1 MNKSPSYERKNCR
14 LCNSNNLTKVLIL
27 KATPIGDAYRKKTR
41 SYMDFFELSLN
52 RCNECSFVQLS
63 HIISSDLLYRKCI
76 YRTSVSFGLPH
87 HFKILAD
94 SIIKQRII
102 TKNSKI
108 LEIGCN
114 DATFLNFLKSKGC
127 KVLGVDPAL
136 GLVKSINSD
145 IDIIRKNFD
154 HKLSKYILLKYSQFD
169 LVVANNVIAN
179 IDNLNDLFKGIELLI
194 KDDGFFLMETFS
206 LYGVINNNLIDNI
219 YHEHLSY
226 FTIKELSNFVSK
238 FNLKLFDAKHLKV
251 KGGSIRCIFKKTLKD
266 IMVNQTTSKSIK
278 EENKSI
284 LNSKYLFKQI
294 IKKNTYNKTKLK
306 EFLDL
311 KKKTNKQIAGYGA
324 SVGTTTLLYYY
335 GVQEY
340 FEYFFD
346 DNIKKHNLYAPGT
359 NIKVLSSNQLLKLM
373 PDYVV
378 IFAWRYS
385 EIIIKKNGKYIDK
398 GGKFITPLP
407 NFKII

>member
-1 MNKSPSYERKNCR
+1 
-14 LCNSNNLTKVLIL
+14 
-27 KATPIGDAYRKKTR
+27 
-41 SYMDFFELSLN
+41 
-52 RCNECSFVQLS
+52 
-63 HIISSDLLYRKCI
+63 
-76 YRTSVSFGLPH
+76 
-87 HFKILAD
+87 
-94 SIIKQRII
+94 
-102 TKNSKI
+102 
-108 LEIGCN
+108 
-114 DATFLNFLKSKGC
+114 
-127 KVLGVDPAL
+127 
-136 GLVKSINSD
+136 
-145 IDIIRKNFD
+145 
-154 HKLSKYILLKYSQFD
+154 
-169 LVVANNVIAN
+169 
-179 IDNLNDLFKGIELLI
+179 
-194 KDDGFFLMETFS
+194 METFS

-251 KGGSIRCIFKKTLKD
+251 KVGSIRCIFKKTLKD
-266 IMVNQTTSKSIK
+266 IIVNKTTSKSIK

-346 DNIKKHNLYAPGT
+346 DDIKKHNLYAPGT